1 MARTTPTNSPRRAL
15 APRIRALALAD
26 VDVAADVVALADPTR
41 APSSSPSPPR
51 RPSISRVHA
60 RTTPSRPPLSSHRR
74 LHAPS
79 RVPTTPFARRRL
91 RASVPRVGVPVVPT
105 RVTARISRAAYASRS
120 RDSLHHRAHR
130 PTARSRLSSD
140 SRARSNDG
148 VPRWRRAIRRR
159 APTPDPTTGSTTDAR
174 GRRDA
179 TTRRD
184 ATRTFATDAR
194 DALGRPRAHCRRRDA
209 NVRGRAGARE
219 SYHKSWLGWTTA
231 LQIPYNVVYTTN
243 NDRSRC
249 IGHRRR
255 GSRSAECDC

>member
-1 MARTTPTNSPRRAL
+1 MARTPPTKSPRRAL
-15 APRIRALALAD
+15 APRTRALALAD

-60 RTTPSRPPLSSHRR
+60 RTTPSRPPLSSKRR

-91 RASVPRVGVPVVPT
+91 RASAPRVGVPAVPT
-105 RVTARISRAAYASRS
+105 RVTARISRPTCASRS
-120 RDSLHHRAHR
+120 RASLRDRAHR

-148 VPRWRRAIRRR
+148 VPRWLRAIRRR

-179 TTRRD
+179 TRRDDANVRDRRTRR
-184 ATRTFATDAR
+184 ARTTAR
-194 DALGRPRAHCRRRDA
+194 ALSTTRRRDA
-209 NVRGRAGARE
+209 NVRGRVGARE
-219 SYHKSWLGWTTA
+219 SYRELWVRT
-231 LQIPYNVVYTTN
+231 
-243 NDRSRC
+243 SRVQ
-249 IGHRRR
+249 
-255 GSRSAECDC
+255 

>member
-15 APRIRALALAD
+15 TPRIRALALAD

-159 APTPDPTTGSTTDAR
+159 AVRRRIRRPVRRPTREDDATR
-174 GRRDA
+174 RRDA
-179 TTRRD
+179 TRRERSRPTHATRSDDRARTVDD
-184 ATRTFATDAR
+184 ATRTFAVEPAR
-194 DALGRPRAHCRRRDA
+194 A
-209 NVRGRAGARE
+209 NRITSRGRV
-219 SYHKSWLGWTTA
+219 H
-231 LQIPYNVVYTTN
+231 
-243 NDRSRC
+243 
-249 IGHRRR
+249 IGLSNSSTSCFSHTRTCER
-255 GSRSAECDC
+255 